1 MNTASESQ
9 NKQNSPNNLQNTD
22 NSILEG
28 EIIESHPNELQ
39 NPIVDLDLIFLE
51 NSVIDPEVGNKPIL
65 LKLTPWGIGAI
76 ALFLFSNLLL
86 TWSQLFLR
94 ETVEINNNSSEIAI
108 IPETTPSEAIKPQ
121 ITPNNLST
129 LSQSSSNPISV
140 ALTPQKVPQLPPP
153 PPPSQPSLSERLLP
167 PALRP
172 KPVIIPVKQAIYPSK
187 NTVVPVPVPS
197 RPASLQPPQPIP
209 VPPRANNT
217 SINQPNAPELS
228 KDDQLRNILRQQIIR
243 EEANQKPQP
252 TFNQRVRQDML
263 DKKLRQIRAQE
274 AEAEAK
280 RAAANAQNGSNNS
293 ISPPPPPQVSRN
305 TVIPPAPSAVP
316 SSPSTKPQNVNQ
328 LVNQL
333 ESLNQK

>member
-1 MNTASESQ
+1 MNTASKSQ
-9 NKQNSPNNLQNTD
+9 NKHNSPDNSQNTD
-22 NSILEG
+22 DSILEG
-28 EIIESHPNELQ
+28 EIIESHPNELPK
-39 NPIVDLDLIFLE
+39 PIVDLDLIFLE
-51 NSVIDPEVGNKPIL
+51 NTVIDSKYDNKPIL
-65 LKLTPWGIGAI
+65 LRLTPWGIGAI

-86 TWSQLFLR
+86 TWSQLFPR
-94 ETVEINNNSSEIAI
+94 ETVEISQNNSEIAI
-108 IPETTPSEAIKPQ
+108 MPEIESYEPVNSQ

-129 LSQSSSNPISV
+129 VSKSPSNV

-153 PPPSQPSLSERLLP
+153 PPPSQPTLSQKLLP
-167 PALRP
+167 PVFRP
-172 KPVIIPVKQAIYPSK
+172 KNPNIPVKQTVYPSN

-209 VPPRANNT
+209 VPSRTNNT
-217 SINQPNAPELS
+217 SVNPPNAPELS
-228 KDDQLRNILRQQIIR
+228 KDDQLRNILRQQIVR

-280 RAAANAQNGSNNS
+280 RAAANAQNGSNNP
-293 ISPPPPPQVSRN
+293 ISPPPPPQVSKN
-305 TVIPPAPSAVP
+305 TVIPPANSVVSP
-316 SSPSTKPQNVNQ
+316 PSTSKPQNVNQ